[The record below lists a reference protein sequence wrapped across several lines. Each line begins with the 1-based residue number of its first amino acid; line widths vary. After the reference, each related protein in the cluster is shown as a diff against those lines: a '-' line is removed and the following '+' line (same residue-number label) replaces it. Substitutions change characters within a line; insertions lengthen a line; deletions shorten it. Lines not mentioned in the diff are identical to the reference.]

1 MLVVGVGAGR
11 RGKFTESLVRTVLEG
26 TGLDTEFISL
36 SGKLVRP
43 CEACNGCVE
52 TNRCVLRD
60 DFDAVWE
67 RVAAADGLVFGAPT
81 YWDRINT
88 KGAAFWERL
97 CFTGRHRERFPL
109 RGKPAAMVA
118 VDGSAGTGEYVLGDL
133 GRYFADARLDVVGDV
148 AGGGEFAC
156 FTCGFGED
164 CDVGGFLSLYP
175 PGTSIEPDRIPSL
188 ENQCP
193 HLGDGEARAR
203 GEALRRSAQ
212 DLGDA
217 LARRII
223 HRGEGA

>member
-81 YWDRINT
+81 YWDRMNT

-175 PGTSIEPDRIPSL
+175 PEHPSNRTAFRPWKTSALTSVTGRPGPGARHCGDPPWISGTPWP
-188 ENQCP
+188 
-193 HLGDGEARAR
+193 GG
-203 GEALRRSAQ
+203 
-212 DLGDA
+212 
-217 LARRII
+217 
-223 HRGEGA
+223 